1 MRAGVTAGFDIVLD
15 TRSTTIGAATILV
28 GIPNEMVASINAQ
41 GLVGN
46 VVVGLDAGLNT
57 LRISLT
63 APSGL
68 SGVVPIVRVT
78 LTSNAGLGFLFN
90 REIVINPLEMYDTNL
105 QNLAARSTG
114 VNIPLVP

>member
-1 MRAGVTAGFDIVLD
+1 M
-15 TRSTTIGAATILV
+15 
-28 GIPNEMVASINAQ
+28 
-41 GLVGN
+41 
-46 VVVGLDAGLNT
+46 
-57 LRISLT
+57 
-63 APSGL
+63 
-68 SGVVPIVRVT
+68 T